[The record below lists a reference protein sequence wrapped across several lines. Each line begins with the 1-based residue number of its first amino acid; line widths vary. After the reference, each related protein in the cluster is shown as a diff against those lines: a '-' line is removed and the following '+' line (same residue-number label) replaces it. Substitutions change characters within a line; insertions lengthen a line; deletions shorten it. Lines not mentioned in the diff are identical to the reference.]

1 MNKEVIYNFTQHE
14 TIPYQKKFNI
24 VDVPNQEYLKSLL
37 TFDVLPDS
45 DELEKRA
52 ILIADYATEIGAKQ
66 IMIGGALYLMP
77 YLIDELNKRNIIS
90 YFAFSK
96 RVNKEIIVND
106 ETVIKKSKFLME
118 GLIKN
123 K

>member
-1 MNKEVIYNFTQHE
+1 MNKEMIYNFTQHE

-45 DELEKRA
+45 EELEKRA

>member
-1 MNKEVIYNFTQHE
+1 MNKEMIYNFTQQE

-96 RVNKEIIVND
+96 RVNKEMIVND

>member
-1 MNKEVIYNFTQHE
+1 MIYNFTQHE

-52 ILIADYATEIGAKQ
+52 TLIADYATEIGAKQ

>member
-1 MNKEVIYNFTQHE
+1 MNKEMIYNFTQHE

-52 ILIADYATEIGAKQ
+52 TLIADYATEIGAKQ

>member
-1 MNKEVIYNFTQHE
+1 MNKEMIYNFTQHE

-96 RVNKEIIVND
+96 RVNKEMIVND

>member
-1 MNKEVIYNFTQHE
+1 MNKEMIYNFTQHE

>member
-1 MNKEVIYNFTQHE
+1 MNKEMIYNFTQHE

-118 GLIKN
+118 GLVKN

>member
-1 MNKEVIYNFTQHE
+1 MNKEMIYNFTQHE

-52 ILIADYATEIGAKQ
+52 VLIADYATEIGAKQ

>member
-1 MNKEVIYNFTQHE
+1 MNKEMIYNFTQHE
-14 TIPYQKKFNI
+14 TIPYQNKFNI

-96 RVNKEIIVND
+96 RVNKEMIVND

>member
-1 MNKEVIYNFTQHE
+1 MNKEMIYNFTQHE

-66 IMIGGALYLMP
+66 IMRGGALYLMP

-96 RVNKEIIVND
+96 RVNKEMIVND